1 MNIEFDPEKHVYF
14 VDGIRYPSVTEIIAE
29 SDGYGTA
36 ANFFTREA
44 AIRGN
49 FIHRIVELDILDRLD
64 TDSIDQALMP
74 YYTAWKKFRQE
85 NMLTVESVE
94 KPMASPV
101 FMYAGT
107 PDIVGTLNGEKTILD
122 LKSGAPSPATGVQIA
137 GYKVFLGVEG
147 LLYRPV
153 ALHLQENGKYKLI
166 SYRESEKEDKNAF
179 FSFLHIYRWKQNNK
193 LLRRKVNGDYR
204 S

>member
-1 MNIEFDPEKHVYF
+1 MNIEFNPEKHIYL

-36 ANFFTREA
+36 ADFFTREA

-49 FIHRIVELDILDRLD
+49 FIHRIVELDILDRID

-101 FMYAGT
+101 FMFAGT

-122 LKSGAPSPATGVQIA
+122 IKSGAPSPATGMQIA
-137 GYKVFLGVEG
+137 GYKVFWASRGFCTARSPYT
-147 LLYRPV
+147 YRRMGNINLSPIGNQRKRIRM
-153 ALHLQENGKYKLI
+153 LFSL
-166 SYRESEKEDKNAF
+166 SYTF
-179 FSFLHIYRWKQNNK
+179 IVGNK
-193 LLRRKVNGDYR
+193 TTSY
-204 S
+204 